1 MDLPTL
7 EIVFRIRFFDG
18 LATVERSVVHGSR
31 PNRVL
36 SIERGNG
43 RRVVLVDR
51 RIVIC
56 CSVFGS
62 IVPFCWAKAGKT
74 IPVASPTK
82 ANSLFV
88 FIVSSQCF
96 IMVVAENPRQEK
108 SLGSGPRL
116 VVQPLTLVLSCRR

>member
-43 RRVVLVDR
+43 SHEL
-51 RIVIC
+51 C
-56 CSVFGS
+56 E
-62 IVPFCWAKAGKT
+62 A
-74 IPVASPTK
+74 
-82 ANSLFV
+82 L
-88 FIVSSQCF
+88 
-96 IMVVAENPRQEK
+96 MVAEGWILP
-108 SLGSGPRL
+108 
-116 VVQPLTLVLSCRR
+116 